1 MRKATG
7 LLMILASLFFAFA
20 LGTPASADPGGNNGD
35 VKIHDT
41 TTAVQ
46 DQRNEPHVCQFY
58 IDGFNFDGNSSGTW
72 RIERWAP
79 TGSGVASSGSWGPA
93 DSSGNWHSATQILPD
108 GHYKLFFKQT
118 APMTPGGEKQ
128 KVFWV
133 ECGGTT
139 TGGSNNGGGSSDN
152 GGGQTCSGIAS
163 MTSHSTLTAT
173 AGGVS
178 TVTFTMSNGCAGKEV
193 SLVSYTAP
201 SATFTRENASEQTVF
216 ASHTGTFNNG
226 NFTLS
231 VNVPS
236 CYYQVDFVFGGVI
249 QHFGP
254 ASSNNYYSDQGRL
267 IASLNG
273 GMTSCSSSTTV
284 GGGTDTSSNNN
295 NGNNNNGN
303 GNGNGNGGQA
313 VLGVQTPPSTG
324 TGEVSPVVSSPGG
337 STQVSPNTGVN
348 GVQTSPVSG
357 IESLPSTSTDGAP
370 TAPLAALGLAMM
382 ALGGALLRR
391 RDTQT

>member
-7 LLMILASLFFAFA
+7 LLMILASLFFYAFA
-20 LGTPASADPGGNNGD
+20 LSTPASADPGGNNGD

-72 RIERWAP
+72 RIEGWAP
-79 TGSGVASSGSWGPA
+79 TGSGVAKSDNWGPA
-93 DSSGNWHSATQILPD
+93 DSSGNWHSGTQTLPD

-133 ECGGTT
+133 ECGGSTS
-139 TGGSNNGGGSSDN
+139 GGSNNGGGGN
-152 GGGQTCSGIAS
+152 NGGQTCTGTAS
-163 MTSHSTLTAT
+163 MTTHSTLIAT
-173 AGGVS
+173 VGGVS
-178 TVTFTMSNGCAGKEV
+178 TVTFTMSNGCVGKEV

-201 SATFTRENASEQTVF
+201 SATFTRETASEQNVF
-216 ASHTGTFNNG
+216 ASQTGTFNNG

-267 IASLNG
+267 IASVNG

-284 GGGTDTSSNNN
+284 GGSNDT
-295 NGNNNNGN
+295 GN
-303 GNGNGNGGQA
+303 NGNGNGGQA

-324 TGEVSPVVSSPGG
+324 TGAISPIVSSPGG

-348 GVQTSPVSG
+348 GVQTSPVSS

-370 TAPLAALGLAMM
+370 AMPLTALGLALMG
-382 ALGGALLRR
+382 LGGVLLRR
-391 RDTQT
+391 GVRI